1 MTKYD
6 LFRRRIVPVVI
17 VIVGG
22 LLTYETCHK
31 QERTEATFVFE
42 YGVYGTDVRSVEAEV
57 WMNNERV
64 TNFRRNALEGGYI
77 GRTQFKASL
86 PDTDGEL
93 RLDVD
98 MSNGDHK
105 HIVRQL
111 HIREGETV
119 TFQLEP
125 DLR

>member
-6 LFRRRIVPVVI
+6 LFRRRIVPVAM

-22 LLTYETCHK
+22 LLAYETCNRHD
-31 QERTEATFVFE
+31 RTEATFVLE
-42 YGVYGTDVRSVEAEV
+42 YGVYTNDVRGVEAEI
-57 WMNNERV
+57 WMNDERV
-64 TNFRRNALEGGYI
+64 TSFRRNALDGAFI
-77 GRTQFKASL
+77 GKTQFKASL

-98 MSNGDHK
+98 MAAGDRK
-105 HIVRQL
+105 HVVRQV
-111 HIREGETV
+111 HVSDGEIV